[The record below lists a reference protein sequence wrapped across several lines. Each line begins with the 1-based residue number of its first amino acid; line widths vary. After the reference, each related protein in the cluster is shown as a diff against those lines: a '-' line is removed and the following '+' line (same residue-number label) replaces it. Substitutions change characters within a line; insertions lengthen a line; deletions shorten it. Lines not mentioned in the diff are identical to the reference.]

1 MDPRDPTDLLLGRIE
16 ITAGASVSRETLERL
31 RLMRPS
37 EMRDAIGRMFPGSPL
52 AHMRARVVEGVINVA
67 CMRGGLV
74 RMRALGQQCP
84 WPAAAGAPAGQG
96 TGAARL
102 SRRVLGGSAAPASG
116 PAPPGAPR
124 RTRVAAR
131 RRAQRRKTRS
141 AARGKVLGLPWLQA
155 VGILAGIVTGAIVAV
170 AALAQ
175 LFR

>member
-1 MDPRDPTDLLLGRIE
+1 MDPTDLLLGRIE
-16 ITAGASVSRETLERL
+16 IAAGASVSRETLERL

-52 AHMRARVVEGVINVA
+52 AHMRARDVEGVVNVA
-67 CMRGGLV
+67 CMRAGLV

-84 WPAAAGAPAGQG
+84 WPVAAGAPAGR
-96 TGAARL
+96 GAGPDAVAAL
-102 SRRVLGGSAAPASG
+102 PPSTRRERRAAPV
-116 PAPPGAPR
+116 PLGAPR
-124 RTRVAAR
+124 RTGAAAR
-131 RRAQRRKTRS
+131 RRAPRRKTRA